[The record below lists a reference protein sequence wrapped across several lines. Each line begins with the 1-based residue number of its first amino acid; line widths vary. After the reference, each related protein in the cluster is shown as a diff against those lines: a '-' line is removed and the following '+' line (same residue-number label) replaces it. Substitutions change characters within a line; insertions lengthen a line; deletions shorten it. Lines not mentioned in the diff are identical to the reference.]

1 MTESFLCPASS
12 IRIFRQATVLSQPS
26 FHPPLTLY
34 NKDTPMTGAL
44 PPEIVMND
52 AEIDEAVAFIN
63 GKRRLMSIFLD
74 LF

>member
-1 MTESFLCPASS
+1 
-12 IRIFRQATVLSQPS
+12 
-26 FHPPLTLY
+26 
-34 NKDTPMTGAL
+34 MTGAL